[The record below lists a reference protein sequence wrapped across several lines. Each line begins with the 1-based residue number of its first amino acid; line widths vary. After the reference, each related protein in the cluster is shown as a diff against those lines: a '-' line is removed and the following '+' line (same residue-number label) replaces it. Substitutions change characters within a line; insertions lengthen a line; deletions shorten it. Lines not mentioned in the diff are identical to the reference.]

1 MNPEN
6 GCSYVNWWEK
16 RVERYLLFRSLEKAT
31 SKVPWNRLD
40 REDGDAGR
48 KTDENGLDLAKE

>member
-1 MNPEN
+1 M
-6 GCSYVNWWEK
+6 
-16 RVERYLLFRSLEKAT
+16 ERYLLFRSLEKAT

-40 REDGDAGR
+40 REDGGAGR